1 MQRITIRGRR
11 WPTAALLAI
20 AALLIGSVFGSAR
33 SGQAAEQASPP
44 VNTAPPTISSTT
56 QVGST
61 LTASDGTWSGATPIT
76 YAYSWQRCDES
87 GGSCSSISG
96 ATAKTYLLKQVDAG
110 TTLRVTVTATNSDGT
125 ASSTSVPTAVVTA
138 PPTPPAPPATGC
150 PTGTDA
156 IPVASLTSP
165 ARLAIDQQTTNP
177 SLITRSTTQLS
188 LHVRVTAC
196 DGRPVQGALV
206 YATAVPYEQFSVPP
220 EATTAADGTA
230 NLTMAQQRSFPASRQ
245 QQLLVMFLRARKPGE
260 NPLGGI
266 SSRLLVSFP
275 VSLRG

>member
-1 MQRITIRGRR
+1 MQSITIRGRR
-11 WPTAALLAI
+11 WPTVALLAI
-20 AALLIGSVFGSAR
+20 AAILIGSVFGSAH

-44 VNTAPPTISSTT
+44 VNTTPPTISGTT

-61 LTASDGTWSGATPIT
+61 LTASDGVWSGATPIT
-76 YAYSWQRCDES
+76 LAHSWQRCDES
-87 GGSCSSISG
+87 GGSCSSVSG
-96 ATAKTYLLKQVDAG
+96 ATAATYLLKQVDAG
-110 TTLRVTVTATNSDGT
+110 TTLRATVTATNSDGT

-138 PPTPPAPPATGC
+138 PPAPPAPPATGC
-150 PTGTDA
+150 PSGTGA
-156 IPVASLTSP
+156 IAIASLSPP

-188 LHVRVTAC
+188 LHARVTAC
-196 DGRPVQGALV
+196 GGRPVEGALV
-206 YATAVPYEQFSVPP
+206 YATAIPFQQFSIAP

-245 QQLLVMFLRARKPGE
+245 QQLLAMFLRARKPGE

>member
-138 PPTPPAPPATGC
+138 PPAPPAPPATGC

>member
-1 MQRITIRGRR
+1 MQSITIRGRR
-11 WPTAALLAI
+11 WPTVALLAI
-20 AALLIGSVFGSAR
+20 AAILIGSVFGSAR
-33 SGQAAEQASPP
+33 SGQAAEQASAP
-44 VNTAPPTISSTT
+44 VNTTPPTISGTT

-61 LTASDGTWSGATPIT
+61 LTASDGVWSGATPIT
-76 YAYSWQRCDES
+76 FAHSWQRCDES
-87 GGSCSSISG
+87 GGSCSSVSG
-96 ATAKTYLLKQVDAG
+96 ATAATYLLKQVDAG
-110 TTLRVTVTATNSDGT
+110 TTLRATVTATNSDGT

-138 PPTPPAPPATGC
+138 PPAPPAPPATGC
-150 PTGTDA
+150 PSGTGA
-156 IPVASLTSP
+156 IAIASLSPP

-177 SLITRSTTQLS
+177 SLITRSTTQLT
-188 LHVRVTAC
+188 LHARVTAC
-196 DGRPVQGALV
+196 GGRPVEGALV
-206 YATAVPYEQFSVPP
+206 YATAIPFQQFSIAP

-245 QQLLVMFLRARKPGE
+245 QQLLAMFLRARKPGE